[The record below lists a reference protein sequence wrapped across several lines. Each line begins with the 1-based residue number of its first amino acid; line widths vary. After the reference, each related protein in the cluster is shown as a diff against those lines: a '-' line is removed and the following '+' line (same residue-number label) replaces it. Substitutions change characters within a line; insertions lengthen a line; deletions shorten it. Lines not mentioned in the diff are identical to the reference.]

1 MKIKYLIIIY
11 KMDFQ
16 SRINQF
22 RQGLSDQQ
30 DSYNRAMGNL
40 GQMGRT
46 LIPNAPDRVA
56 EHYAYMEKVGGMTTG
71 ASAGIHTVKNLG
83 KRMLKA
89 RQQKQ
94 GQQNN
99 KPQED
104 NKSQEDKID
113 DQSSLKEE
121 SQGEREIPKEV
132 VQETSPEQKELLST
146 GRIEESFKGASGGK
160 TGISARRTDQEEL
173 SGEDIKGTGGGG
185 GMGEEN
191 PFESDPATGKV
202 GDAPLKQLDTSGGST
217 TDVSEIEPAKG
228 PPIGGSTPDEL
239 EEGAKAF
246 KGNLGTASDDTA
258 SFASKASDLADTAG
272 NVVKSAASKAVDA
285 VGDITLEGV
294 ADAVPV
300 LGELVGLGMLIHGIV
315 KAHKHEENAG
325 SPAAPQLTATQG
337 ETSETAGGFDS
348 GMLKMND
355 APSIY

>member
-1 MKIKYLIIIY
+1 
-11 KMDFQ
+11 MDFQ

-46 LIPNAPDRVA
+46 LIPNAPDKVA
-56 EHYAYMEKVGGMTTG
+56 EHYAYMEKTGGMITG

-104 NKSQEDKID
+104 KID
-113 DQSSLKEE
+113 DESSLKEE
-121 SQGEREIPKEV
+121 SQGEREAPKEV

-146 GRIEESFKGASGGK
+146 GRIEESFKKASGGK
-160 TGISARRTDQEEL
+160 TGVSARRTDQEEL
-173 SGEDIKGTGGGG
+173 SGDDAGAVKGSGGGG

-191 PFESDPATGKV
+191 PFESNPATGKV
-202 GDAPLKQLDTSGGST
+202 GDAPVKQLDTSGDST
-217 TDVSEIEPAKG
+217 TDISEIEPAKG

-239 EEGAKAF
+239 EEGAKAL

-272 NVVKSAASKAVDA
+272 NVVKNAASKAASA
-285 VGDITLEGV
+285 VGDITMEGI

-300 LGELVGLGMLIHGIV
+300 LGELAGLGMLIHGIV
-315 KAHKHEENAG
+315 KAHKHEENA
-325 SPAAPQLTATQG
+325 PPTAAPQLTASTG
-337 ETSETAGGFDS
+337 ETREASGGFDS
-348 GMLKMND
+348 SMLKMND